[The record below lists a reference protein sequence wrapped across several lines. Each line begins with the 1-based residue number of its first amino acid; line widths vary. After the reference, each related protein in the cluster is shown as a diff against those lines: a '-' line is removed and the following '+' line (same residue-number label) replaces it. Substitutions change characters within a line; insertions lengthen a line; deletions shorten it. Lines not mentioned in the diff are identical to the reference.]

1 MEKVINDLVGYDG
14 LKIVQVN
21 EYFNFSLDSVLLA
34 SFIQLKK
41 DDKIIDLG
49 TGNAPI
55 PLILSTKTNE
65 EIIGIEVQKEIYDL
79 AVESVKLNKLE
90 SQIKIKNLDIK
101 NLLSEYNSES
111 FNIVISNPPYFKK
124 TEESVLNENNVKA
137 IARHEILINLE
148 EIIMIAS
155 KLLKNRGSF
164 YLVHRTDRLAEI
176 IEVLKKNKLEPK
188 RIRFIFP
195 KKNSESN
202 LFLLEARKNSNIG
215 LKVLSPLIVHD
226 ENLNYTEEVLK
237 MFKRS

>member
-226 ENLNYTEEVLK
+226 ENLNYTDEVLK